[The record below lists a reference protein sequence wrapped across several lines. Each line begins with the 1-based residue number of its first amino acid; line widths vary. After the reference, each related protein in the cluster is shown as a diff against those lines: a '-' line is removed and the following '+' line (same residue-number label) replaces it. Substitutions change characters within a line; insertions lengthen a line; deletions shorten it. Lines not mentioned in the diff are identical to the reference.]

1 MVFIR
6 AHFRTIVKLYFLT
19 LFLFLFHT
27 LLNYEFIRRI
37 TIHNIETELNTF
49 TLRVEKD
56 FKHTDGIWDTSLYSA
71 DPLTPHPHG
80 SSGFTSPLYVIT
92 EQGFVI
98 ERSNPI
104 RGLLDTSDYKLLAK
118 FEQPTSLTTATNERW
133 RILSKKVYDKGIP
146 VGIVVISYYN
156 PGIDDTDGLDAK
168 MLENINTII
177 DSLSIK
183 NGIIITNK
191 IDIRNIRYEFAFEVV
206 DLYNNVLLNN
216 GRAPTFLDPSYFAK
230 EVDSLRSRT
239 VYDDKRNEPY
249 RVVSRVMRSAG
260 KPIGV
265 IVAGESLSSM
275 YLTLRNY
282 IVFSFFL
289 SGLFMIPLL
298 YYTFFIFRKEICYI
312 FTQDGDTKL
321 NAKTI
326 HLISFDKK
334 NSTLIIDEKM
344 FEIPFASNQ
353 YYVCDALF
361 SQPTKR
367 WENDEL
373 LNRMGDDT
381 GESNVRKVYD
391 AVIALNKRVGI
402 QIIVYKNRVFTFNKE
417 YLPFLKK

>member
-1 MVFIR
+1 MVFIQ
-6 AHFRTIVKLYFLT
+6 AHFRTIVKLYLLS

-37 TIHNIETELNTF
+37 TIHNIEAELNTF
-49 TLRVEKD
+49 TQRVEKD
-56 FKHTDGIWDTSLYSA
+56 FKYTDGIWDTSLYSA

-104 RGLLDTSDYKLLAK
+104 KGLLDTSDYKLLAT
-118 FEQPTSLTTATNERW
+118 FEEPTLLTTSTNEQW
-133 RILSKKVYDKGIP
+133 RILSKKVYNRDIP
-146 VGIVVISYYN
+146 VGIVVVSYYN
-156 PGIDDTDGLDAK
+156 PDKDVTDDLDVK
-168 MLENINTII
+168 MLDSVNTII
-177 DSLSIK
+177 NALSIH
-183 NGIIITNK
+183 NGKISTNK

-206 DLYNNVLLNN
+206 DIYNNVLMNN

-230 EVDSLRSRT
+230 EVDNRRSRT

-249 RVVSRVMRSAG
+249 LIVSRVMRSADQ
-260 KPIGV
+260 PIGV
-265 IVAGESLSSM
+265 IVVGESLSSM

-282 IVFSFFL
+282 IIFSFFL
-289 SGLFMIPLL
+289 SGLLMIPIL
-298 YYTFFIFRKEICYI
+298 FCISFIFKKDLCSI
-312 FTQDGDTKL
+312 FAQNSDSKSIVTP
-321 NAKTI
+321 I
-326 HLISFDKK
+326 HSISFDKK
-334 NSTLIIDEKM
+334 NSTLSIDAKI

-361 SQPTKR
+361 TQPTKR

-381 GESNVRKVYD
+381 EESNVRKVYD
-391 AVIALNKRVGI
+391 AVIALNKRVGT
-402 QIIVYKNRVFTFNKE
+402 QLIIYKNRVFTFNKE
-417 YLPFLKK
+417 LLPFLKK